1 MSIGRKTLL
10 PALNGERGEG
20 RGALRR
26 KGTRLGAART
36 SPLSLLPFF
45 VLGPVLGAPTVGV
58 SQIPT
63 SAPPPAQAQ
72 SALQQAIQQNPGL
85 ADILRQRLQQSGLTP
100 DQIRARLQAS
110 GYPPNLLD
118 AYMGNATPGASLPV
132 AGAQELA
139 AVQALGLAPITVPV
153 AALPVDTGLVRAA
166 RGTAAVEPTSRVFGV
181 DVFRRTTTQFLPLLS
196 GPVPA
201 DYKLGPGD
209 QLVLILTGDVELA
222 YTLQVTRE
230 GFVLIPQVGQVFVS
244 NLTLDQLR
252 DLLFTRLGRVYSGV
266 RRGPNATTRF
276 DVTVANVRANQVY
289 VVGEVT
295 QPGAYQISSLGTV
308 LTALYAAGG
317 VTERAELRS
326 VDVRRGGKTITTLDL
341 YDYLLRGDTRSDIR
355 LETGDVIFVPIH
367 GTRVE
372 LSGAVVRPAIYSVR
386 PGEGLASVIRAAG
399 GFRPDAALRRITVYR
414 ILSPSDRGSSPSSR
428 VAIDVALSS
437 LSQQGRGE
445 RGEVR
450 PGDPQPADRRSE
462 PLPSP
467 LSPALSVAIP
477 SLPLQ
482 DGDSIVVDALPP
494 LAEGYYI
501 GIAGMVMKPGQ
512 YPWHPGMTLRDLV
525 LLARGPRVGADLKE
539 AEVARLPEDRAQGQ
553 LATTTRVP
561 LDSSYLLARDSLGR
575 YFGPP
580 GVAVPATGAAE
591 VTLQPFDNVLILREP
606 GFDLQRT
613 VIVTGEVRYPG
624 TYSLHAK
631 SDRLADVIGRAGGLT
646 PQAYAEGIRFVRRA
660 SGVGRI
666 NVELRRALEDTSSR
680 FNVLLQPDDSIDLP
694 EYEPSVKV
702 TGAVNSPGSVLWQRG
717 RDLDY
722 YISAAGGFAQLA
734 NKGAVSVRYA
744 NGEVK
749 TRHRNIFGTSD
760 PRPGPGS
767 EVLVPAKDPSA
778 PHTDMVALFGAIAQI
793 LASTVAIIVVA
804 TK

>member
-1 MSIGRKTLL
+1 MAECRARSILL
-10 PALNGERGEG
+10 RGV
-20 RGALRR
+20 
-26 KGTRLGAART
+26 GTYPVPSGTAPRSPVPVLLGC
-36 SPLSLLPFF
+36 
-45 VLGPVLGAPTVGV
+45 VLGLAGLGNA
-58 SQIPT
+58 QIPT

-85 ADILRQRLQQSGLTP
+85 ADVLRQRLQQSGLTP

-118 AYMGNATPGASLPV
+118 AYLGGAAQGQPSVTPGAN
-132 AGAQELA
+132 ELA
-139 AVQALGLAPITVPV
+139 AVQALGLAPITLPV
-153 AALPVDTGLVRAA
+153 AALPVDTGLVRAT
-166 RGTAAVEPTSRVFGV
+166 RGGAPPEAPSRVFGV

-201 DYKLGPGD
+201 DYKLGAGD

-230 GFVLIPQVGQVFVS
+230 GFILIPQVGQVFVS

-252 DLLFTRLGRVYSGV
+252 DLLYTRLGRVYSGV
-266 RRGPNATTRF
+266 RRGAGATTRF

-289 VVGEVT
+289 VVGEVV

-308 LTALYAAGG
+308 LTGLYAAGG
-317 VTERAELRS
+317 VTERAEMRA
-326 VDVRRGGKTITTLDL
+326 VDVRRTGKTIATLDL

-355 LETGDVIFVPIH
+355 LETGDVIFVPVH
-367 GTRVE
+367 GTRVD

-386 PGEGLASVIRAAG
+386 PGEGLANVIRAAG

-414 ILSPSDRGSSPSSR
+414 ILSPSDRGSSPSGR
-428 VAIDVALSS
+428 VAIDVALMPGS
-437 LSQQGRGE
+437 GE
-445 RGEVR
+445 RGAVR

-477 SLPLQ
+477 SLALQ

-494 LAEGYYI
+494 LAEGYYV
-501 GIAGMVMKPGQ
+501 GIAGMVMKQGQ
-512 YPWHPGMTLRDLV
+512 YPWHPGITLRDLM

-539 AEVARLPEDRAQGQ
+539 AEVARLPEDRTQGQ
-553 LATTTRVP
+553 LATTIRVP
-561 LDSSYLLARDSLGR
+561 LDSSYLFARDSLGR
-575 YFGPP
+575 YVGPP
-580 GVAVPATGAAE
+580 GVGVPATGAPD
-591 VTLQPFDNVLILREP
+591 VSLQPFDNVLILREP
-606 GFDLQRT
+606 GFDFQRI

-624 TYSLHAK
+624 AYSLRTK
-631 SDRLADVIGRAGGLT
+631 SDRLADVILRAGGLT
-646 PQAYAEGIRFVRRA
+646 PQAYPEGIRFVRRE

-666 NVELRRALEDTSSR
+666 NVELKRALQDTTSR
-680 FNVLLQPDDSIDLP
+680 FNILLQPDDSIEIP

-702 TGAVNSPGSVLWQRG
+702 TGAVNSPGSVLWQQG
-717 RDLDY
+717 KDLDY

-778 PHTDMVALFGAIAQI
+778 PHTDVVALFGAIAQI